1 MSAVCFGYSSGFV
14 LDTAFRVMDLRF
26 MTESVTTSPNWFSLI
41 VRRCRDFY
49 LFSRLT
55 GAVSLRYFQLSSL
68 VRSTLDGI
76 LEPCLISLLG
86 NRKVGFLL
94 ERVLKGSLCCCNR
107 RDPIEL
113 SLLADFLIF

>member
-1 MSAVCFGYSSGFV
+1 MIAVCFGYSSGFV
-14 LDTAFRVMDLRF
+14 LDTAFRVLDLRL

-41 VRRCRDFY
+41 VRRCRDCY
-49 LFSRLT
+49 LLNCLN
-55 GAVSLRYFQLSSL
+55 GAISLRYFKLSSL

-94 ERVLKGSLCCCNR
+94 ERVLKG
-107 RDPIEL
+107 
-113 SLLADFLIF
+113 